1 MTKVSKIQI
10 PDSKTYQTIYEIV
23 RQIPPGRVTSYG
35 QIARLLDR
43 CTPRM
48 VGFAM
53 ASLPEG
59 NDVPWHRVLNHQGRV
74 SVRAHGAPDPGQ
86 RALLEAEG
94 VGFDRKGCV
103 DFETVGWLQD
113 V

>member
-1 MTKVSKIQI
+1 MTTISKVQT

-35 QIARLLDR
+35 QIAKMLDR

-53 ASLPEG
+53 ASLPQG
-59 NDVPWHRVLNHQGRV
+59 SDVPWHRVLNHQGRV
-74 SVRAHGAPDPGQ
+74 SIRADGAPDPRQ
-86 RALLEAEG
+86 QAILEAEG
-94 VGFDRKGCV
+94 VRFDEKGRV
-103 DFETVGWLQD
+103 DFKAAGWLQD